1 MHAHDRKHLIFGQVD
16 ADMENVMMENGHGSM
31 LGSAGVL
38 GCVSSD
44 VLSMYL
50 GSARGVPG
58 RLRCAS
64 VLVASWGLGLVQA
77 VEEV

>member
-1 MHAHDRKHLIFGQVD
+1 MHAHDRKHLIFGQID
-16 ADMENVMMENGHGSM
+16 ADMENVVKEHGHGSM

-58 RLRCAS
+58 RLRSAS
-64 VLVASWGLGLVQA
+64 VLVARWGLGLVQA